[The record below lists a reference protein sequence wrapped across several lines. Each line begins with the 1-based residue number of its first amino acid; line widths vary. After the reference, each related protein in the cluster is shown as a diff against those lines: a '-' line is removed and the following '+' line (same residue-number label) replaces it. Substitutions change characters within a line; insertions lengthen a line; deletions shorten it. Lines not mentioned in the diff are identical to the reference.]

1 MPDLLL
7 ELLRILAVVFIY
19 GVVAFSILF
28 FDDDHAEF

>member
-7 ELLRILAVVFIY
+7 ELLRILAIIFIF
-19 GVVAFSILF
+19 GVVAYSILF

>member
-7 ELLRILAVVFIY
+7 ELLRILAIVFIY
-19 GVVAFSILF
+19 GIVAFSILF

>member
-7 ELLRILAVVFIY
+7 ELLRILAIVFIF
-19 GVVAFSILF
+19 GVVAYSILF

>member
-7 ELLRILAVVFIY
+7 ELLRILASIFIF
-19 GVVAFSILF
+19 GVVAYSILF